1 MDRFSSTGEDY
12 LDAIGLGKF
21 EQIWQY
27 GSNETKNDGKL
38 WELDGIAPQC
48 PMHDKIKFNAS
59 QKNNM
64 GRIEITDNQFKNF
77 VEAHLID
84 DYEWIFNLGNTRGG
98 YVQKR

>member
-1 MDRFSSTGEDY
+1 
-12 LDAIGLGKF
+12 LGKF

-48 PMHDKIKFNAS
+48 PMHKLITFNVEAGAS
-59 QKNNM
+59 R

-84 DYEWIFNLGNTRGG
+84 DYEWIFNELKDKAGEVISR
-98 YVQKR
+98 